1 MNGTNFGVD
10 NEVEIPIGGV
20 CTVDLFGMPAIY
32 SPLTD
37 GSLEVMMYEDS
48 FCENWTHVTTVKQ
61 GECVWLRSLDKWAI
75 LTWENPDFF
84 KMSGTCE
91 VNWPK
96 LDWADCV
103 SSGNFPGHYD
113 SDEDCTVEMLKPA
126 KVTVDSTFA
135 VKKCCDH
142 LVINGTDVERRED
155 VVSQLDAGDII
166 RWTSDSSGRY
176 RGWRLCFSDP
186 PTAAPSL
193 APTVAPTVAP
203 TISCTL
209 KGGEIVSS
217 GWNGPDTGSNSC
229 NTCTCSEGGLICTDV
244 ACGCTLKSGEIV
256 PSGWSGPDTGSNSC
270 NTCTC
275 SEGILAC
282 TEIGCDFNSG
292 SQSLSILFLASM
304 LMSFLFF

>member
-1 MNGTNFGVD
+1 MG
-10 NEVEIPIGGV
+10 
-20 CTVDLFGMPAIY
+20 
-32 SPLTD
+32 
-37 GSLEVMMYEDS
+37 
-48 FCENWTHVTTVKQ
+48 
-61 GECVWLRSLDKWAI
+61 
-75 LTWENPDFF
+75 
-84 KMSGTCE
+84 
-91 VNWPK
+91 
-96 LDWADCV
+96 
-103 SSGNFPGHYD
+103 
-113 SDEDCTVEMLKPA
+113 
-126 KVTVDSTFA
+126 
-135 VKKCCDH
+135 
-142 LVINGTDVERRED
+142 VINGTDVERRED

-229 NTCTCSEGGLICTDV
+229 NTCTCSEG
-244 ACGCTLKSGEIV
+244 
-256 PSGWSGPDTGSNSC
+256 
-270 NTCTC
+270 
-275 SEGILAC
+275 ILAC